1 MYEDILDKIL
11 IFKKVA
17 SNVIGC
23 HQMSGKMLQNK

>member
-1 MYEDILDKIL
+1 MYKIISDKIL

-17 SNVIGC
+17 SDIIRC